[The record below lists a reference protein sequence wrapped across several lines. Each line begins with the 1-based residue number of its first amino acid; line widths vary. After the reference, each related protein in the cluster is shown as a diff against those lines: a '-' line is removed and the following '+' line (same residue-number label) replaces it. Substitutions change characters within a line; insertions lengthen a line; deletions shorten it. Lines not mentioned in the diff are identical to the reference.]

1 MGLFVYFA
9 VPLICTLLFRHFI
22 RQPTGSL
29 FLEGL
34 YTFLPQASAIANPP
48 PGPKAT
54 KRDRKLLQKRQL
66 QLQGAQSSLIMQQL
80 SPSALSH
87 LSSEP
92 STFGSNFE
100 TLGILLLVLFVG
112 VVVHFI
118 LGPLLGLWQEVLLYT
133 LGPLVVLWAPSQLVI
148 LECNGSLK
156 RLLGD
161 RFRVVVLAAVG
172 GAAAYGILLA
182 APPGWIRWDIR
193 SAAKDLDELYMGG
206 ITRLL
211 AVRMRRYHPPP
222 RLDSDPSWVA
232 AGLAAVAG
240 VIAATLLGPASR
252 VAKLYHYTSP
262 VPSWA
267 AKYLTPHPLT
277 TAIVRLSLVLPL
289 LVVLYGIVPMSD
301 FWPVPP
307 AAAGALGPA
316 LVAAAAV
323 VQLLAVRPLVAA
335 HLGGGLLEWH
345 LLRHEALPGGGGGG
359 STGGQTVRDSL
370 IRKRLT
376 LVYATVCQVGLQ
388 LLAPAALMVCLALLY
403 GGASGAMDAF
413 RPPQPLIANLGARPP
428 VLQRIDAAAAA
439 AAAAPPPM
447 AQPPPPV
454 TAAAAA
460 ITGGDDFLDGLD
472 GMTSSEEVAAAAA
485 AAAVAATTASGA
497 AGGHSVSGGEAEE
510 GDRLPPLPPLTFVSF
525 CASFLAWWTC
535 AVTCLFTYPLLF
547 VYRTGL
553 HVG

>member
-1 MGLFVYFA
+1 MHA
-9 VPLICTLLFRHFI
+9 VVSPFC
-22 RQPTGSL
+22 QPTGSL

-48 PGPKAT
+48 PGPKTT

-66 QLQGAQSSLIMQQL
+66 QLKGAQSSLIMQQL

-112 VVVHFI
+112 VVVHFT

-133 LGPLVVLWAPSQLVI
+133 LGPLVVLWAPAQLAI
-148 LECNGSLK
+148 LDCNGSLK

-161 RFRVVVLAAVG
+161 RFRVVVLAALG
-172 GAAAYGILLA
+172 GAAAYAILLA
-182 APPGWIRWDIR
+182 APPGWIRWDIQ
-193 SAAKDLDELYMGG
+193 SATKDLDELYMKSV
-206 ITRLL
+206 TRLL
-211 AVRMRRYHPPP
+211 AARMRRYHAPPP
-222 RLDSDPSWVA
+222 LDSDPTWVA

-240 VIAATLLGPASR
+240 VIAAALLGPASR

-267 AKYLTPHPLT
+267 AKYLTPHPL
-277 TAIVRLSLVLPL
+277 AAAVVRLSLVLPL

-307 AAAGALGPA
+307 AVAAALGPA

-323 VQLLAVRPLVAA
+323 AQLLAVRPLVAA

-345 LLRHEALPGGGGGG
+345 LLRHEALPGG

-388 LLAPAALMVCLALLY
+388 LLAPAAIMVCLALLY
-403 GGASGAMDAF
+403 GGASGALDTF
-413 RPPQPLIANLGARPP
+413 RPPQPLIVNLGARPP
-428 VLQRIDAAAAA
+428 VLQRMDTAAAAA
-439 AAAAPPPM
+439 VPPPAPPR
-447 AQPPPPV
+447 PPV
-454 TAAAAA
+454 TAAAA
-460 ITGGDDFLDGLD
+460 GGDEFLDGLD
-472 GMTSSEEVAAAAA
+472 GMTSSEE
-485 AAAVAATTASGA
+485 AATA
-497 AGGHSVSGGEAEE
+497 AGTATRGGGSGGEME
-510 GDRLPPLPPLTFVSF
+510 GGDHLPPLPPLTFVSF
-525 CASFLAWWTC
+525 AASFLAWWTC
-535 AVTCLFTYPLLF
+535 AITCLFTYPLLF

>member
-66 QLQGAQSSLIMQQL
+66 QLQGAQCSLIMQQL

-92 STFGSNFE
+92 STFGSSFE

-133 LGPLVVLWAPSQLVI
+133 LGPLVVMWAPAQLVT

-161 RFRVVVLAAVG
+161 RFQVVVLAAVG

-182 APPGWIRWDIR
+182 APPGWIRWNIQ
-193 SAAKDLDELYMGG
+193 SASKDLDELYMGS

-222 RLDSDPSWVA
+222 PLDSDPCWVA

-240 VIAATLLGPASR
+240 VVAATLLGPASR

-267 AKYLTPHPLT
+267 AKYLTPHPLA
-277 TAIVRLSLVLPL
+277 TAIIRLSLVLPL
-289 LVVLYGIVPMSD
+289 LVVLYGIIPMSD
-301 FWPVPP
+301 FWPVPS
-307 AAAGALGPA
+307 AVAGALGPA
-316 LVAAAAV
+316 LVAATAV

-345 LLRHEALPGGGGGG
+345 LLRHEALPGGGGG
-359 STGGQTVRDSL
+359 STGAQTVRDTL

-388 LLAPAALMVCLALLY
+388 LLAPAAIMVCLALLY
-403 GGASGAMDAF
+403 GGASGALDTF
-413 RPPQPLIANLGARPP
+413 RPPQPLIANLGARPS
-428 VLQRIDAAAAA
+428 VLQRVDALAA
-439 AAAAPPPM
+439 AAAAPPPIP
-447 AQPPPPV
+447 QPPPPV

-460 ITGGDDFLDGLD
+460 AASAGGGDFLDGLD

-485 AAAVAATTASGA
+485 VAAATA
-497 AGGHSVSGGEAEE
+497 AGTPGGRNVSGGEGGG
-510 GDRLPPLPPLTFVSF
+510 GDGLPPLPPLTFVSF
-525 CASFLAWWTC
+525 AASFLAWWAC
-535 AVTCLFTYPLLF
+535 VVTCLFTYPLLF